1 MSRIAFVWELG
12 SSYGHISV
20 LLPFARR
27 LKQRGHDVVLV
38 LRELHNVSGILGD
51 GIPILQA
58 PLWLPQLNGLP
69 EPPLN
74 YSEILMRYGYFNAD
88 GLVGLV
94 SAWRSLFALH
104 GSDVIVADHSPT
116 ALLSARSMG
125 LAATTLGTGFY
136 FPPRQTPMPNM
147 RTWLNVP
154 RGRLENSDM
163 LVLNNMNTVLAAHKV
178 KPLVS
183 VSELFGIEEN
193 FLCTFAELDHYSQ
206 REPAKYWGACWNMEM
221 GQEVSWPD
229 GEGKRVFVY
238 LEPQSRDFASVL
250 EAIAVLGLRAIVCA
264 PGISDDLRRK
274 YENPRIIVSTKPFRL
289 DKLLAECDLA
299 IGYAGHGMTAG
310 MLMAGVPLLLLP
322 TQLERFLLAMRVAA
336 MGAGIAVN
344 PETPPPDYVTVIRSM
359 LDAPGYRE
367 NARLFA
373 KKYADF
379 DQSGQQENIVA
390 RIEEIAIEEIAARE
404 QVRA

>member
-1 MSRIAFVWELG
+1 MSRIALVWELG
-12 SSYGHISV
+12 TSYGHISA
-20 LLPFARR
+20 LLLFATR
-27 LKQRGHDVVLV
+27 LRQRGHEVVLV

-51 GIPILQA
+51 EIPLLQA
-58 PLWLPQLNGLP
+58 PIWLPQLTGLP

-88 GLVGLV
+88 GLAGLV
-94 SAWRSLFALH
+94 GAWRSLFALH

-116 ALLSARSMG
+116 ALLAARTMD
-125 LAATTLGTGFY
+125 LAATTLGSGFY
-136 FPPRQTPMPNM
+136 CPPRQAPMPNM
-147 RTWLNVP
+147 RAWLNVP
-154 RGRLENSDM
+154 HERLENSDA
-163 LVLNNMNTVLAAHKV
+163 LVLDSMNKILAAYNV
-178 KPLVS
+178 RPLAS
-183 VSELFGIEEN
+183 VGELFGIEEN
-193 FLCTFAELDHYSQ
+193 FICTFAELDHYSQ
-206 REPAKYWGACWNMEM
+206 REPVKYWGACWNTNM

-238 LEPQSRDFASVL
+238 LEPHKRDFPSVL
-250 EAIAVLGLRAIVCA
+250 EVVTALGLRAIVCA
-264 PGISDDLRRK
+264 PGISDNQRWLC
-274 YENPRIIVSTKPFRL
+274 ENPRTIVSTNPFRL
-289 DKLLAECDLA
+289 DKLLAECDLF
-299 IGYAGHGMTAG
+299 IGYAGHGMTAT

-322 TQLERFLLAMRVAA
+322 TQLERFLLATRVAA

-344 PETPPPDYVTVIRSM
+344 PDAPPPDYSALIRTL

-379 DQSGQQENIVA
+379 DQNEQQENIVA
-390 RIEEIAIEEIAARE
+390 RIEEIAVVAIAARE

>member
-51 GIPILQA
+51 EIPILQA

-88 GLVGLV
+88 GLAGLV

-116 ALLSARSMG
+116 ALLAARSMG

-154 RGRLENSDM
+154 HGRLENSDT
-163 LVLNNMNTVLAAHKV
+163 LVLNNMNTLLATHKV

-229 GEGKRVFVY
+229 GEGKHVFVY
-238 LEPQSRDFASVL
+238 LEPQSRDFTNVL
-250 EAIAVLGLRAIVCA
+250 EAIVVLGLRAIVCA

-274 YENPRIIVSTKPFRL
+274 YENQRIIVSTKPFRL
-289 DKLLAECDLA
+289 DKLLAGCDLA

-373 KKYADF
+373 KKYAGF
-379 DQSGQQENIVA
+379 NQNEQQENIVA
-390 RIEEIAIEEIAARE
+390 RIEKIAIEEIAARK
-404 QVRA
+404 QGGA

>member
-12 SSYGHISV
+12 TSYGHISV

-38 LRELHNVSGILGD
+38 LRELHNVSGILGNE
-51 GIPILQA
+51 IPILQA

-88 GLVGLV
+88 GLAGLV
-94 SAWRSLFALH
+94 GAWRSLFALH

-116 ALLSARSMG
+116 ALLAARSMG
-125 LAATTLGTGFY
+125 LAATTLGSGFY

-147 RTWLNVP
+147 RAWLNVP
-154 RGRLENSDM
+154 RGRLENSDT
-163 LVLNNMNTVLAAHKV
+163 LVLNNMNTVLATHKV
-178 KPLVS
+178 KPLAS
-183 VSELFGIEEN
+183 VGELFGIAEN
-193 FLCTFAELDHYSQ
+193 FLCTFAELDHYAQ

-221 GQEVSWPD
+221 GQETAWPY

-238 LEPQSRDFASVL
+238 LEPQSRDFAKVL
-250 EAIAVLGLRAIVCA
+250 ETIAVLCLRAIVCA
-264 PGISDDLRRK
+264 PGISDNLRRQ
-274 YENPRIIVSTKPFRL
+274 YESPRLIVSAKPFRL
-289 DKLLAECDLA
+289 DKLLADCDLA

-310 MLMAGVPLLLLP
+310 MLIAGVPLLLLP
-322 TQLERFLLAMRVAA
+322 THLERFLLAMRVAVT
-336 MGAGIAVN
+336 GVGIAVN
-344 PETPPPDYVTVIRSM
+344 PEAPLPDYPALIRMM

-379 DQSGQQENIVA
+379 DQNEQQENIVA
-390 RIEEIAIEEIAARE
+390 RIEEIAARK
-404 QVRA
+404 QGRT